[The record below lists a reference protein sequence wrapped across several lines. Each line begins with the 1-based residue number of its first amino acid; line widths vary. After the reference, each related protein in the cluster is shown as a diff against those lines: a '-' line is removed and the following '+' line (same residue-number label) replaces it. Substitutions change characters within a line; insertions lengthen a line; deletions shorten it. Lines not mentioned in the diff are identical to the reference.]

1 MCMCICAT
9 YLVVL
14 GAAAVP
20 KPVKQEMRFEDL
32 RITLRNQYKAANNSG
47 RKKQT
52 TKTINE

>member
-1 MCMCICAT
+1 MCICAT